1 MGGLI
6 HQRNRTEKS
15 KRFKAIAAA
24 AGSGV
29 ALVGLGSTLLFVAGL
44 AVTGYLTYDWFM
56 FRAKN
61 GMRF

>member
-1 MGGLI
+1 MSGLI
-6 HQRNRTEKS
+6 HQRNRTEKG

-29 ALVGLGSTLLFVAGL
+29 ALVALGSPLLAIAGL
-44 AVTGYLTYDWFM
+44 AVTGYFTYDWFM